1 MLSGIVVGLSVMLGA
16 FYLIWQWWSRELAE
30 GE

>member
-1 MLSGIVVGLSVMLGA
+1 MLSAIVVGLSVMLAGS
-16 FYLIWQWWSRELAE
+16 FLVWQWWSRELAE